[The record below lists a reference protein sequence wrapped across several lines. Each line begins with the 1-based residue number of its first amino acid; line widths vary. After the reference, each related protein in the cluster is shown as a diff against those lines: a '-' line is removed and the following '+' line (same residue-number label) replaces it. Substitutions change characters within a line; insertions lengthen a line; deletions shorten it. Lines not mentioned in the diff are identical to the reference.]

1 MRSGRA
7 SWYAFSRTRSF
18 SGDNRVKVRLLFFA
32 SLREQLGTSGEE
44 VDLPSEVA
52 TVAALREHLVQRGG
66 AYGKAFG
73 GKALV
78 RAAVNQ
84 DMVQPS
90 ARINAGDEVAFFPP
104 VTGG

>member
-1 MRSGRA
+1 M
-7 SWYAFSRTRSF
+7 
-18 SGDNRVKVRLLFFA
+18 KVRVLFFA
-32 SLREQLGTSGEE
+32 ALREQLGTPGEE
-44 VDLPSEVA
+44 VEVPAGVA
-52 TVAALREHLVQRGG
+52 TVAALRSHLRARGG

-90 ARINAGDEVAFFPP
+90 APLKPGDEVAFFPP